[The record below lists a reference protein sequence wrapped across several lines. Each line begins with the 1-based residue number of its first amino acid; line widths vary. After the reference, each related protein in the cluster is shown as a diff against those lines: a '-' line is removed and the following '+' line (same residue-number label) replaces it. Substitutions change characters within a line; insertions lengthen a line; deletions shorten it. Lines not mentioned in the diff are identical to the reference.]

1 MEIYTFQSPYNT
13 VMNIVYALGVILF
26 GVVSFFLIRF
36 FVGQVKA
43 YHQSGEKF
51 PRRLMAFLIA
61 FCFVP
66 IVGTVLFGNMFIK
79 SVSYDI
85 NMDRGNACYLKG
97 DIELV
102 SYEEEYYRDSFMGY
116 SVVITFDGKTL
127 APSNTFS
134 EEMIDYF
141 KSDEK
146 LIVQYGEIKNDGIY
160 IWSICT
166 TEE

>member
-1 MEIYTFQSPYNT
+1 
-13 VMNIVYALGVILF
+13 
-26 GVVSFFLIRF
+26 
-36 FVGQVKA
+36 
-43 YHQSGEKF
+43 
-51 PRRLMAFLIA
+51 
-61 FCFVP
+61 
-66 IVGTVLFGNMFIK
+66 
-79 SVSYDI
+79 
-85 NMDRGNACYLKG
+85 
-97 DIELV
+97 
-102 SYEEEYYRDSFMGY
+102 MGY

>member
-13 VMNIVYALGVILF
+13 LMNIIYALGVILL
-26 GVVSFFLIRF
+26 GVVSFFLIQF

-51 PRRLMAFLIA
+51 PRRLTAFLIA

-66 IVGTVLFGNMFIK
+66 IVGTVLFGNAFIK
-79 SVSYDI
+79 SVLYDMQ
-85 NMDRGNACYLKG
+85 MDRGNAYYLEG
-97 DIELV
+97 DIELI
-102 SYEEEYYRDSFMGY
+102 SCEEHYYRGEFMGY
-116 SVVITFDGKTL
+116 KVVLTFDEKTL
-127 APSNTFS
+127 SPSNIFS
-134 EEMIDYF
+134 AEEIDYF

-146 LIVQYGEIKNDGIY
+146 LIVQYGKIKNDCIY

-166 TEE
+166 AEK

>member
-1 MEIYTFQSPYNT
+1 MEVYTFQSPYNT
-13 VMNIVYALGVILF
+13 VMNVIYALGAIFF

-43 YHQSGEKF
+43 YHQSGETF
-51 PRRLMAFLIA
+51 PLRLMAFLIA
-61 FCFVP
+61 LCVVP

-79 SVSYDI
+79 SVCYHI
-85 NMDRGNACYLKG
+85 NMDRGNAFYLEG

-102 SYEEEYYRDSFMGY
+102 SYEEHYYRDTFMGY
-116 SVVITFDGKTL
+116 NVVLAFDEKTL
-127 APSNTFS
+127 TPSNTFS
-134 EEMIDYF
+134 AEMIDYF

-146 LIVQYGEIKNDGIY
+146 LIVQYGEIKNDGVY

-166 TEE
+166 MEK

>member
-13 VMNIVYALGVILF
+13 VMNIVYALGVILL

-61 FCFVP
+61 FCFIP

-85 NMDRGNACYLKG
+85 NMDRGNACYLEG
-97 DIELV
+97 DIELI
-102 SYEEEYYRDSFMGY
+102 SYEERYYRDSFMGY
-116 SVVITFDGKTL
+116 NVVLTFDGKTF

-134 EEMIDYF
+134 AEEIDYF

-166 TEE
+166 TEK